1 MIRKVLRLS
10 VVPLTAAIIVAVT
23 VIAVLLVRENQRD
36 SAVAAARRD
45 APPAATDTV
54 TAMLSYSSTTVD
66 KNLDAVRGLTGAFQD
81 QYRTLVDK
89 TIVPVAKEK
98 GVSTRAR
105 VVSSAVLSASADHAT
120 LLMFIDQVTISTAVP
135 TPTTTSS
142 RVTVTAIRHDGH
154 WLISD
159 MTPL

>member
-1 MIRKVLRLS
+1 M
-10 VVPLTAAIIVAVT
+10 TTAIIVAVT
-23 VIAVLLVRENQRD
+23 VVAVLLVRENQRE

-66 KNLDAVRGLTGAFQD
+66 KDLDAVRGLTGSFQD
-81 QYRTLVDK
+81 QYHALVDK

-105 VVSSAVLSASADHAT
+105 VVSTAVLSASAGRAT

-142 RVTVTAIRHDGH
+142 RVTVTAEQDDGH